1 YYVMQDESRHV
12 AFGVISVANFY
23 RELSEKERREREEF
37 AYEAC
42 VLMSERLNGREVWEK
57 LGLPIEECLD
67 YTYNSPLMVGF
78 RQNLFARVIPNLKR
92 LGLLSDHIRPRYQTL
107 GVLRYENEPSA
118 DQELALDEELRINDT
133 TSDTTN
139 AHAND

>member
-1 YYVMQDESRHV
+1 MQDESRHV

-23 RELSEKERREREEF
+23 KELSESERREREEF

-42 VLMSERLNGREVWEK
+42 LLMSERLNGREVWEK
-57 LGLPIEECLD
+57 LGLPLAECLD
-67 YTYNSPLMVGF
+67 YAHNSPLMLNF

-92 LGLLSDHIRPRYQTL
+92 LGLLSDHIRPRYQAL

-118 DQELALDEELRINDT
+118 DQEFMFAEKPCANDST
-133 TSDTTN
+133 NENAN